1 MVCGVCCAEPILFW
15 FPLSFLVYRVDTRDR
30 GAAGVGASA
39 WRSENAVS
47 SEVPPWD
54 VVECISTGW
63 GPDPMALFS
72 SGITVPEQPG
82 ALLLLLRVLF
92 LLVSLNTNSAKLLDI
107 KSVNTSLSFKIQP
120 PLKNLLLIPR
130 DE

>member
-1 MVCGVCCAEPILFW
+1 
-15 FPLSFLVYRVDTRDR
+15 
-30 GAAGVGASA
+30 
-39 WRSENAVS
+39 
-47 SEVPPWD
+47 
-54 VVECISTGW
+54 
-63 GPDPMALFS
+63 MALFS